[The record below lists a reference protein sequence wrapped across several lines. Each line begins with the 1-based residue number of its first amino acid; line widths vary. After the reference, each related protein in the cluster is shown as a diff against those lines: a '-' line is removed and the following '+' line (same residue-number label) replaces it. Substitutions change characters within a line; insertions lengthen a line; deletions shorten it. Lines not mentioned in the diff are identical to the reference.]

1 VDLPRARLNADQKR
15 EKNRKCFRH
24 DNWAQH
30 KKREIKL
37 MSFSLLLLDGAP
49 FCFNYRLNS
58 LIGGLPLV
66 LLTLFAK

>member
-1 VDLPRARLNADQKR
+1 MPIKR
-15 EKNRKCFRH
+15 EKRIENVSGTTTGR
-24 DNWAQH
+24 NI